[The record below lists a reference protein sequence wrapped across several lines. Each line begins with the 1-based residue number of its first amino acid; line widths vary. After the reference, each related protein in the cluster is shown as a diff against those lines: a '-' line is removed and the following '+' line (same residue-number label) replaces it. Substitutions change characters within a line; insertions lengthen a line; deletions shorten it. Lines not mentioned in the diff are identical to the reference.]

1 MNLLI
6 IHQNFPGQFRH
17 VALAALRRPSITVT
31 AIGRNT
37 APGVPGIKLFRYRPI
52 RKKPDHVHPYLHK
65 YEEAILDG
73 QQVLR
78 VLSKLKREGYCP
90 DVILAH
96 PGWGETLF
104 VKDVYPDTP
113 LIHLCEYYYHSKGA
127 DMGFDPEFPC
137 AVDASSRL
145 RLLNSMHLLNLEQC
159 DVGISPTHW
168 QRSLFPPNYHSKIH
182 VIHEGVP
189 LQSPEPVPVAS
200 VKLPSGHVIKAGQS
214 IVTYVAR
221 NLEPYRGFHSFMRA
235 IPYIQAQCPDAQIVI
250 VGGDGVSYGRMP
262 VGHKNWRSKMVA
274 ELKVDLSRVHFT
286 GKLPYET
293 YRAILRVSVVHV
305 YLTYPFVLSW
315 SLLEAMASGCVVIGS
330 DTAPV
335 KEVIVD
341 GVNGLLVDFFD
352 SESIAGKVCNVLRS
366 PGDFRII
373 KRFSDLTASEF
384 DVKHGVKSYFEIFD
398 RVMSGCCSRLAV

>member
-17 VALAALRRPSITVT
+17 VALAALSRPGIAVT
-31 AIGRNT
+31 AIGRET

-52 RKKPDHVHPYLHK
+52 RKKSDDVHPYLHK

-78 VLSKLKREGYCP
+78 VLTKLKQEGYCP

-104 VKDVYPDTP
+104 VQDVYPDTP
-113 LIHLCEYYYHSKGA
+113 LIHFCEYYYHSKGA

-168 QRSLFPPNYHSKIH
+168 QRSLFPPIYHSKIY

-189 LQSPEPVPVAS
+189 LQSPAPVPVAS

-221 NLEPYRGFHSFMRA
+221 NLEPYRGFHSFMRS
-235 IPYIQAQCPDAQIVI
+235 IPYIQTHCPDAQIVI
-250 VGGDGVSYGRMP
+250 VGGDGVSYGCMP
-262 VGHKNWRSKMVA
+262 KGYENWRGKMVA
-274 ELKVDLSRVHFT
+274 ELEIDLSRVHFA
-286 GKLPYET
+286 GKLPYAT
-293 YRAILRVSVVHV
+293 YRAILQISEVHV

-352 SESIAGKVCNVLRS
+352 SEAMAEKICNVLKS
-366 PGDFRII
+366 SGDFGLI
-373 KRFSDLTASEF
+373 KESAISTASRF
-384 DVKHGVKSYFEIFD
+384 DVKHGVKGYFEIFD
-398 RVMSGCCSRLAV
+398 RVMSGCCFR